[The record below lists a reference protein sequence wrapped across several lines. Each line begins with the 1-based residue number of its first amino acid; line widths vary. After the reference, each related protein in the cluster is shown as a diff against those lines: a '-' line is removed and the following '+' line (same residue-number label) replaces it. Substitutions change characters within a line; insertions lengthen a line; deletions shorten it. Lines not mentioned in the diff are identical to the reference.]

1 MPSTSKDSRQ
11 SGFVDGVAG
20 GAAGA
25 LTELIFYSLDSAK
38 IQMQAGKRLGNLSSL
53 FKGMAPTVLAGSA
66 PSFAAFFATF
76 TPLKNT
82 LNSRFGRNDDG
93 SANATFET
101 LNVLAASIL
110 AGVPSSLVSVPSD
123 VVKKRLLLNGGD
135 ATWGS
140 TARSIW
146 HEDGLRGFMVGWR
159 TNLVRDI
166 AFAAIKMTL
175 YEGCSRIYLN
185 MIDKPLGSRDLN
197 HNPMTDSSTSSS
209 SSSPQSSQFK
219 RTDSDHLKPIEAAAM
234 GLVSGALTA
243 VITQPI
249 DCVNTRIKSGEL
261 ASFNIARA
269 HAEIVRRDGVQAL
282 FRGLTPRMVILGVGS
297 TVFWYW
303 FAKVRSLVA
312 ATHES

>member
-1 MPSTSKDSRQ
+1 MPTNTKESIRKS

-38 IQMQAGKRLGNLSSL
+38 VQMQAGKRVGNISSL
-53 FKGMAPTVLAGSA
+53 FKGMAPTILAGSA

-76 TPLKNT
+76 TPIKNA
-82 LNSRFGRNDDG
+82 LNARHRRNGDG
-93 SANATFET
+93 SPNATFET
-101 LNVLAASIL
+101 LNVLAASSL
-110 AGVPSSLVSVPSD
+110 AGIPSSLVSVPSD
-123 VVKKRLLLNGGD
+123 VVKKRLLLNGGE
-135 ATWGS
+135 ASWGS

-146 HEDGLRGFMVGWR
+146 HENGIRGFMVGWR

-175 YEGCSRIYLN
+175 YESCSRVYLAMVEN
-185 MIDKPLGSRDLN
+185 PLQN
-197 HNPMTDSSTSSS
+197 HQFDPESSSTSKS
-209 SSSPQSSQFK
+209 SSSPPK
-219 RTDSDHLKPIEAAAM
+219 RTESDHLTAPEAAAM
-234 GLVSGALTA
+234 GLLSGALTA

-261 ASFNIARA
+261 ASFSIARA
-269 HAEIVRRDGVQAL
+269 HSEIVRRDGVQAL
-282 FRGLTPRMVILGVGS
+282 FRGLAPRAVILGVGS

-303 FAKVRSLVA
+303 FAKVRSLISA
-312 ATHES
+312 DHE